1 MKSLNY
7 LGLTMLNHKNGEKMT
22 LSKIK
27 TILADG
33 GNCTALVINTPFKDM
48 KHGTSGEVLSADEN
62 GFTILR
68 SDTKTRIKVLAR
80 EINMFEYMYDDNKKV

>member
-7 LGLTMLNHKNGEKMT
+7 LVLTMLNHKNGDKMT

>member
-1 MKSLNY
+1 
-7 LGLTMLNHKNGEKMT
+7 MT

-27 TILADG
+27 SILDDG

-48 KHGTSGEVLSADEN
+48 KHGSTGEVLSADEN

-68 SDTKTRIKVLAR
+68 SDTKTKIKVLAR
-80 EINMFEYMYDDNKKV
+80 EIDMFEYMYDDNKKV

>member
-1 MKSLNY
+1 
-7 LGLTMLNHKNGEKMT
+7 MT

-27 TILADG
+27 SILDDG

-48 KHGTSGEVLSADEN
+48 KHGSTGEVLSADEN

-68 SDTKTRIKVLAR
+68 SDTKTKIKVLAR
-80 EINMFEYMYDDNKKV
+80 EIDMFEYMYNDNKKV

>member
-1 MKSLNY
+1 
-7 LGLTMLNHKNGEKMT
+7 MT

-80 EINMFEYMYDDNKKV
+80 EINMFEYMYDDNKKVQL

>member
-7 LGLTMLNHKNGEKMT
+7 LGLTMLNHKNGDKMT

-80 EINMFEYMYDDNKKV
+80 EIDMFEYMYDDNKKM

>member
-7 LGLTMLNHKNGEKMT
+7 LGLTMLNHKNGDKMT

>member
-7 LGLTMLNHKNGEKMT
+7 LGLTMLNHKNGDKMT

-68 SDTKTRIKVLAR
+68 SDTKTRIMVLAR
-80 EINMFEYMYDDNKKV
+80 EIDMFEYMYSDNKKV